1 MLTHL
6 YIKNFT
12 IIDTVALELTDGLT
26 VLTGETGAGKSILLD
41 ALQIVLG
48 DRAESG
54 HIKIGET
61 RCEVTATFAVEKNA
75 PAQAWLKA
83 QEMDEGKECII
94 RRVLTQDGRSRTT
107 INMRPC
113 TLQTVRELGSFLV
126 HIHGQNQHQQLLKNA
141 YQCDILDGYAQN
153 AVLCDA
159 IGKIY
164 TQWKKAVE
172 ELHTLRATDTTQQ
185 ADFLAFQLQELSELA
200 LQENE
205 LATLT
210 EAHEQLAHA
219 EQWIAENQQA
229 LDILADNEEHNV
241 LQHLY
246 KTENLLQHA
255 PATLELLQ
263 QARIQT
269 EEAITQIRG
278 ALKKL
283 EADPIRMQA
292 IEQRLASLH
301 ALARKHRVAPEQ
313 LYALQQDL
321 HAQYQAL
328 DQKAERI
335 PVLEEKIRQLHT
347 EYMQHAAQLTQRRQ
361 IAAKKL
367 SEKVT
372 AHLHTLGM
380 PQGRIEIQLI
390 PRDTEHQGDNTPR
403 TSKTMGIHLQ
413 GQEQIA
419 FLITAQ
425 PDQPCYPLHKVASG
439 GELSRIALA
448 IQVVTSTETILPTL
462 IFDEVDVG
470 IGGGVAEIV
479 GKQLKAL
486 GQHAQILCVTHLPQV
501 AAQGQQHLHVQKNIQ
516 AGKTTTGIRLLS
528 QAEKI
533 QEIARMLGGITI
545 TEKTLAHAQEMLE
558 V

>member
-12 IIDTVALELTDGLT
+12 IIDTVALELTEGLT
-26 VLTGETGAGKSILLD
+26 VLTGETGAGKSIMLD

-48 DRAESG
+48 DRAESR

-61 RCEVTATFAVEKNA
+61 RCEVTATFAIENNA
-75 PAQAWLKA
+75 PAQTWLKA

-113 TLQTVRELGSFLV
+113 TLQTVRELGSVLV

-141 YQCDILDGYAQN
+141 YQCEILDGYAQN

-159 IGKIY
+159 IEKTY
-164 TQWKKAVE
+164 AQWKKVVE
-172 ELHTLRATDTTQQ
+172 ELHALRATDTAQQ
-185 ADFLAFQLQELSELA
+185 ADFLAFQLRELSELA

-205 LATLT
+205 LSTLT
-210 EAHEQLAHA
+210 EAHQQLAHA
-219 EQWIAENQQA
+219 EQWMAENQQA
-229 LDILADNEEHNV
+229 LDILADHEEHNV
-241 LQHLY
+241 LQYLY
-246 KTENLLQHA
+246 KTESLLQHA
-255 PATLELLQ
+255 PATTELLQ

-269 EEAITQIRG
+269 EEAISQIRH

-283 EADPIRMQA
+283 EADPTRMQA
-292 IEQRLASLH
+292 IEQRLASIH
-301 ALARKHRVAPEQ
+301 TLARKHRVAPEQ

-321 HAQYQAL
+321 HAQHQAL

-335 PVLEEKIRQLHT
+335 PALEEKIGQLET
-347 EYMQHAAQLTQRRQ
+347 EYRQHAAQLTQRRHV
-361 IAAKKL
+361 AAKKL
-367 SEKVT
+367 GEKVT

-390 PRDTEHQGDNTPR
+390 PRDTEQLH
-403 TSKTMGIHLQ
+403 MQ

-419 FLITAQ
+419 FLVTAQ

-479 GKQLKAL
+479 GKQLKHL
-486 GQHAQILCVTHLPQV
+486 GQHAQILCITHLPQV

-533 QEIARMLGGITI
+533 QEIARMLGGLTI

-558 V
+558 A